1 MNNLFRV
8 LTAAVCVFLVFFASG
23 CASRPDEQIKAAT
36 EAYNQAVEL
45 RADQYAPGE
54 WKSAKEIW
62 DQANDQ
68 LAKQSYSA
76 AAASFTTAK
85 ARFNKAKDVAKA
97 ERDSMLT
104 QVKSLQ
110 DNITANYAAFK
121 AAMPPAK
128 RVGAAKKGFQTACED
143 IDKRIALVA
152 NQIQQGDYIGA
163 KTNAQGAL
171 QAIDYNHKKLTGR
184 ATKGR

>member
-1 MNNLFRV
+1 MNNLIRV
-8 LTAAVCVFLVFFASG
+8 LTAAACVFLVFFVSG

-36 EAYNQAVEL
+36 DAYNQAVEL
-45 RADQYAPGE
+45 RADQYAPSE

-68 LAKQSYSA
+68 LAKQSYAA

-85 ARFNKAKDVAKA
+85 ARMNKARDVAKE
-97 ERDSMLT
+97 ERDSILT
-104 QVKSLQ
+104 WVKSAQ

-128 RVGAAKKGFQTACED
+128 QVGAAKKEFQAACED
-143 IDKRIALVA
+143 IDKRIALIA
-152 NQIQQGDYIGA
+152 SQIQQGDYAGA
-163 KTNAQGAL
+163 KTNALGAL
-171 QAIDYNHKKLTGR
+171 QAIDYNHKKLAGG
-184 ATKGR
+184 AAKGR